1 MKFLKNFRLGL
12 DREYRDA
19 LATAAIIGLHLAS
32 GAIIGILIGFYLD
45 KWLGTKPWL
54 LIVFTVVGI
63 AAGLKNVIK
72 DTRLLLKKVNE
83 ADEAKFARKNED
95 ADNDAED

>member
-12 DREYRDA
+12 DKEYKEA

-32 GAIIGILIGFYLD
+32 GALVGIVIGYYLD
-45 KWLGTKPWL
+45 KWLDTRPWL

-63 AAGLKNVIK
+63 AAGLLNVVR
-72 DTRLLLKKVNE
+72 DTKLLLKKVDE
-83 ADEAKFARKNED
+83 ADKAKFSKPEQD
-95 ADNDAED
+95 DDSSG